1 VAMEWAMKY
10 LYNVRPGEV
19 WWSAADL
26 GWVCFSLSDTENVS
40 NLLIS
45 KRLSVNLTDVM
56 LHY

>member
-1 VAMEWAMKY
+1 MEWAMKY